1 MAFEAPGF
9 TQEKTALAQAMT
21 SEKVTIATMP
31 TPGIRTRSHAPP
43 GYIQP
48 QGGDYNKAMGLLENG
63 NQRFYHHGGHGGLS

>member
-9 TQEKTALAQAMT
+9 TPDKTLSAQGLT
-21 SEKVTIATMP
+21 SARITIATMP
-31 TPGIRTRSHAPP
+31 TPGIKTRSLAPP

-63 NQRFYHHGGHGGLS
+63 NQ